1 MKFKLIKQL
10 AVLMA
15 VVVVFAACDNAHP
28 GFKKNENGIYYK
40 IISSDASA
48 SDVKIDSGMFW
59 KMGMSY
65 GTEDSLLFDFA
76 QNPTYFDMPFAKPE
90 YQGDINEAFAL
101 LAKGD
106 SAHIIIRA
114 DSFFMNTARQPE
126 VPELFKE
133 TNDLHFF
140 VKIAD
145 IVTAE
150 ELQAKREA
158 ELEVMK
164 QDELANLAIY
174 LSENYPNAVPTESGL
189 FIIKD
194 EIGKGKYPKD
204 GDFLKFDFSISI
216 LNGELIYDTKAAN
229 RPAEVEKGKPF
240 DTDGFNEALNT
251 MRVGDA
257 ITVIASSKLAFGA
270 QGLQGRVMPYTTI
283 LYTAK
288 LNSITSKAQH
298 DKDVAKEKIAADKK
312 KKAAEL
318 EALGMKAQE
327 AKTIAKYISD
337 NKVTVTPT
345 STGLYYIQTEEGTGI
360 QAVAGDKVKVH
371 YRGTLLD
378 GTPFDASYDRGAP
391 YEFTLGKGQVIK
403 GWDQGIALMKVG
415 GKGVLIVPSELG
427 YGAAARGGVI
437 HAYAPLK
444 FEVEL
449 VEVTKAE

>member
-1 MKFKLIKQL
+1 MR
-10 AVLMA
+10 
-15 VVVVFAACDNAHP
+15 H
-28 GFKKNENGIYYK
+28 
-40 IISSDASA
+40 
-48 SDVKIDSGMFW
+48 
-59 KMGMSY
+59 
-65 GTEDSLLFDFA
+65 
-76 QNPTYFDMPFAKPE
+76 
-90 YQGDINEAFAL
+90 
-101 LAKGD
+101 
-106 SAHIIIRA
+106 
-114 DSFFMNTARQPE
+114 
-126 VPELFKE
+126 
-133 TNDLHFF
+133 
-140 VKIAD
+140 
-145 IVTAE
+145 
-150 ELQAKREA
+150 
-158 ELEVMK
+158 
-164 QDELANLAIY
+164 
-174 LSENYPNAVPTESGL
+174 
-189 FIIKD
+189 
-194 EIGKGKYPKD
+194 

-251 MRVGDA
+251 MRVGDVV
-257 ITVIASSKLAFGA
+257 TVIAPSKLAFGA

-298 DKDVAKEKIAADKK
+298 DKEVAKEKVVADQK
-312 KKAAEL
+312 KKAAEQETL
-318 EALGMKAQE
+318 VLKTQE

-337 NKVTVTPT
+337 NNVTVAPT
-345 STGLYYIQTEEGTGI
+345 ASGLYYIETAEGTGV

-378 GTPFDASYDRGAP
+378 GTPFDASYDRGEP

-415 GKGVLIVPSELG
+415 AKGVLIVPSELA
-427 YGAAARGGVI
+427 YGATARGGVI